1 MSEDAN
7 TDDNKLANDF
17 LAKVANGATEMINLD
32 IKTYVGEMT
41 YENNTAV
48 FTDGAKVDGVHS
60 RINLLQ
66 GDIRTEMSI
75 DFHANYQDLLK
86 FHQGREKN
94 GQEIIKNNIELVK
107 SLVVAFWFFLFETC
121 TFTAVVFVI
130 IASAFRFLKGGMF
143 LTEFV
148 VFHPLVHDVFGN
160 PSVFKYHEVVSII
173 SNLFQEQ
180 LVVGGLLIDS
190 NSHGIEAIAAVF
202 VDTGLVFFDL
212 VLFFEQGNELTTR
225 CFKIYFMQLFL
236 NLLGFTIL
244 SC

>member
-7 TDDNKLANDF
+7 TADNKLANDF

-107 SLVVAFWFFLFETC
+107 SLVET
-121 TFTAVVFVI
+121 VK
-130 IASAFRFLKGGMF
+130 S
-143 LTEFV
+143 
-148 VFHPLVHDVFGN
+148 
-160 PSVFKYHEVVSII
+160 
-173 SNLFQEQ
+173 
-180 LVVGGLLIDS
+180 
-190 NSHGIEAIAAVF
+190 
-202 VDTGLVFFDL
+202 
-212 VLFFEQGNELTTR
+212 
-225 CFKIYFMQLFL
+225 FMDKK
-236 NLLGFTIL
+236 
-244 SC
+244 S